1 MKMTRKLIPAFVM
14 LIVSAIMLSTAS
26 YAWFANSTKVT
37 ASGMTVKANTDVKFL
52 QISTSNESN
61 ATWGPSA
68 NVDPIEK
75 NLDLNLV
82 HAKVAEEKT
91 VTWYTAN
98 AADPD
103 KPNADVDGLKNVDN
117 ISTANAALI
126 KTFYVKMSSENSSL
140 TNLKLTNVEV
150 TNNDSMLA
158 PALRVLVIAKD
169 SKDVVQGVQVWDV
182 GDSES
187 DPVETAGIVDEGD
200 INSSDVLVASISG
213 GAVYTLD
220 VYIYFDGEDARAYTD
235 RVANASLV
243 KEQAVTLTF
252 SGE

>member
-26 YAWFANSTKVT
+26 FAWFANSTTVT
-37 ASGMTVKANTDVKFL
+37 ASGMTVKANTNVKFL
-52 QISTSNESN
+52 QISASGAEDDYG
-61 ATWGPSA
+61 ASA
-68 NVDPIEK
+68 NLDPIK
-75 NLDLNLV
+75 QDLDLNLV
-82 HAKVAEEKT
+82 HAKVAEGKT

-103 KPNADVDGLKNVDN
+103 KPDADDKGLVAVDN
-117 ISTANAALI
+117 ISSANAVLLN
-126 KTFYVKMSSENSSL
+126 TFYVKMSSENSSL

-169 SKDVVQGVQVWDV
+169 SDKNVQGVQVWDV
-182 GDSES
+182 GDSS
-187 DPVETAGIVDEGD
+187 TSPAETAGIVKNED
-200 INSSDVLVASISG
+200 INSSNVLVASISG

-220 VYIYFDGEDARAYTD
+220 VYIYFDGEDVKAYTD

-252 SGE
+252 SGT

>member
-26 YAWFANSTKVT
+26 YAWFANSTTVT
-37 ASGMTVKANTDVKFL
+37 ASGMTVKANTNVKFL
-52 QISTSNESN
+52 QIS
-61 ATWGPSA
+61 ATGDENDYGASA
-68 NVDPIEK
+68 NLDPIK
-75 NLDLNLV
+75 QDLDLNLV
-82 HAKVAEEKT
+82 HAKVAEGKT

-103 KPNADVDGLKNVDN
+103 KPDADGDLVLVEGEITDYNYVLHN
-117 ISTANAALI
+117 
-126 KTFYVKMSSENSSL
+126 TFYVKMSSANSSL
-140 TNLKLTNVEV
+140 TDLKLTKVDV
-150 TNNDSMLA
+150 TNDDSMLA

-169 SKDVVQGVQVWDV
+169 SGGDVQGVQVWDV
-182 GDSES
+182 GDSS
-187 DPVETAGIVDEGD
+187 TSPAETAGIVKSGD
-200 INSSDVLVASISG
+200 INSSDVLVTSISD

-220 VYIYFDGEDARAYTD
+220 VYIYFDGEDVKAYTD

-252 SGE
+252 SGT